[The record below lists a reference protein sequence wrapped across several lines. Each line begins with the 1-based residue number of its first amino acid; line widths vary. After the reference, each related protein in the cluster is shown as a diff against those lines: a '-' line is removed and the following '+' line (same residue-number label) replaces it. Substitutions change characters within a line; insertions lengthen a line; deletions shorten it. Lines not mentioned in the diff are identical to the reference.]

1 MKLNYNVTGEDRKQM
16 VAIIS
21 REAGVQAV
29 YTRMPECAYVID
41 GIKVSKTG
49 EMTWDERTEEALI
62 EKITAALTT
71 SGFVAQAE
79 KPETEAIIDSLT

>member
-21 REAGVQAV
+21 REVGMQAV

-41 GIKVSKTG
+41 SVKESRGRPQISETIDIRGRTKV
-49 EMTWDERTEEALI
+49 DCH
-62 EKITAALTT
+62 
-71 SGFVAQAE
+71 
-79 KPETEAIIDSLT
+79 